1 MKVGLFF
8 GSFNPIHNGHLV
20 IAEFM
25 ATQTD
30 LEEVWFVVSPHNPLK
45 NKKSLANDYD
55 RLAWVQDAI
64 ADNINLKASSI
75 EFNLPQPS
83 FTIVTLS
90 VLKEKFPDKKFH
102 LIMGG
107 DSLLSL
113 PKWKNADILMRD
125 FPIYVYTRPE
135 YDTTPLEDNQ
145 NIRIFKE
152 VPQMNISAS
161 YIRNCL
167 RENLSIRYLVPD
179 VVFNAISLSSNF
191 KNV

>member
-1 MKVGLFF
+1 
-8 GSFNPIHNGHLV
+8 
-20 IAEFM
+20 
-25 ATQTD
+25 
-30 LEEVWFVVSPHNPLK
+30 LK

-64 ADNINLKASSI
+64 ADNLNLKASSI

>member
-64 ADNINLKASSI
+64 ADNLNLKASSI
-75 EFNLPQPS
+75 EFNLPRPS
-83 FTIVTLS
+83 FTIVTLA

-125 FPIYVYTRPE
+125 FPIYVYSRPE
-135 YDTTPLEDNQ
+135 YDTTPLEVNQ

>member
-1 MKVGLFF
+1 
-8 GSFNPIHNGHLV
+8 
-20 IAEFM
+20 
-25 ATQTD
+25 
-30 LEEVWFVVSPHNPLK
+30 
-45 NKKSLANDYD
+45 
-55 RLAWVQDAI
+55 
-64 ADNINLKASSI
+64 
-75 EFNLPQPS
+75 
-83 FTIVTLS
+83 

>member
-30 LEEVWFVVSPHNPLK
+30 LDEVWFVVSPHNPLK

-64 ADNINLKASSI
+64 ADNPNFKASSI
-75 EFNLPQPS
+75 EFSLPQPS
-83 FTIVTLS
+83 YTIVTLA
-90 VLKEKFPDKKFH
+90 VLKEKFPDKSFH

-113 PKWKNADILMRD
+113 PKWKNADIILRD
-125 FPIYVYTRPE
+125 FPIYVYSRPDYE
-135 YDTTPLEDNQ
+135 TASMEENTKV
-145 NIRIFKE
+145 RIFKN

-161 YIRNCL
+161 YIRQCIKSGF
-167 RENLSIRYLVPD
+167 SIRYLVPD
-179 VVFNAISLSSNF
+179 VVFNAIPASTNF
-191 KNV
+191 KNA

>member
-1 MKVGLFF
+1 MNVGLFF

-20 IAEFM
+20 IAEYT

-64 ADNINLKASSI
+64 SDNLKLKASAI

-83 FTIVTLS
+83 YTIVTLS

-107 DSLLSL
+107 DSLISL
-113 PKWKNADILMRD
+113 PKWKNADILIRD
-125 FPIYVYTRPE
+125 YPIYVYTRPG
-135 YDTTPLEDNQ
+135 YSTTNVEISP
-145 NIRIFKE
+145 NIKIFKE

-179 VVFNAISLSSNF
+179 VVFNAISLSTYF
-191 KNV
+191 KNA

>member
-20 IAEFM
+20 IAEYM

-30 LEEVWFVVSPHNPLK
+30 LDEVWFVVSPHNPFK
-45 NKKSLANDYD
+45 NKKNLANDYD

-64 ADNINLKASSI
+64 ADNPKLKVSSI

-83 FTIVTLS
+83 YTIVTLT
-90 VLKEKFPDKKFH
+90 LLREKFPEKKFH

-135 YDTTPLEDNQ
+135 YDTSSFQ
-145 NIRIFKE
+145 NNSHILIFKE

-167 RENLSIRYLVPD
+167 REGKSVRYLIPD
-179 VVFNAISLSSNF
+179 IVLNAISLSSHY

>member
-1 MKVGLFF
+1 
-8 GSFNPIHNGHLV
+8 
-20 IAEFM
+20 M

-30 LEEVWFVVSPHNPLK
+30 LDEVWFVVSPHNPLK

-64 ADNINLKASSI
+64 ADNPNLKASSI
-75 EFNLPQPS
+75 EFTLPQPS
-83 FTIVTLS
+83 YTIVTLT
-90 VLKEKFPDKKFH
+90 VLKEKFPDKIFH

-113 PKWKNADILMRD
+113 PKWKNADIILRD
-125 FPIYVYTRPE
+125 FPIYVYTRPD
-135 YDTTPLEDNQ
+135 YDTSIMEENA
-145 NIRIFKE
+145 NVSIFKN

-167 RENLSIRYLVPD
+167 RDDFSIRYLVPD
-179 VVFNAISLSSNF
+179 VVFNAIPTSKNF
-191 KNV
+191 KNA

>member
-1 MKVGLFF
+1 MKIGLFF

-25 ATQTD
+25 ASQTD

-55 RLAWVQDAI
+55 RLAWVQDAV
-64 ADNINLKASSI
+64 ADNLKLKASSI

-83 FTIVTLS
+83 FTIVTLT
-90 VLKEKFPDKKFH
+90 VLKEKFPDKQFH

-107 DSLLSL
+107 DSLISL

-135 YDTTPLEDNQ
+135 YDTAPFEN
-145 NIRIFKE
+145 NPSIKIFKE

-191 KNV
+191 KHL

>member
-64 ADNINLKASSI
+64 ADNLNLKASSI

-125 FPIYVYTRPE
+125 FPIYVFTRPE

>member
-64 ADNINLKASSI
+64 ADNLNLKASSI

-167 RENLSIRYLVPD
+167 RKNLSIRYLVPD

>member
-25 ATQTD
+25 ATKTD

-64 ADNINLKASSI
+64 ADNLNLKASSI

-125 FPIYVYTRPE
+125 FPIYVYSRPE

>member
-20 IAEFM
+20 IAEYM

-30 LEEVWFVVSPHNPLK
+30 LDEVWFVVSPHNPFK
-45 NKKSLANDYD
+45 NKKNLANDYD

-64 ADNINLKASSI
+64 ADNPKLKVSSI

-83 FTIVTLS
+83 YTIVTLT
-90 VLKEKFPDKKFH
+90 LLREKFPEKKFH

-135 YDTTPLEDNQ
+135 YDTSSFQ
-145 NIRIFKE
+145 NNSHILIFKE

-167 RENLSIRYLVPD
+167 REGKSVRYLIPD
-179 VVFNAISLSSNF
+179 IVLNAISLSSHY
-191 KNV
+191 KIV

>member
-1 MKVGLFF
+1 
-8 GSFNPIHNGHLV
+8 
-20 IAEFM
+20 M

-64 ADNINLKASSI
+64 LDNPKLKASSI

-83 FTIVTLS
+83 FTIFTLT
-90 VLKEKFPDKKFH
+90 VLKEKYPDKSFH

-113 PKWKNADILMRD
+113 PNWKNAEILMRD
-125 FPIYVYTRPE
+125 YPLYVYIRPE
-135 YDTTPLEDNQ
+135 FDTLPYEHYP
-145 NIRIFKE
+145 NIKIFKE
-152 VPQMNISAS
+152 VPQMNLSAS
-161 YIRNCL
+161 YIRKCL
-167 RENLSIRYLVPD
+167 QKNLSIRYLVPD
-179 VVFNAISLSSNF
+179 VVLNAISLSSSF
-191 KNV
+191 KHA

>member
-1 MKVGLFF
+1 
-8 GSFNPIHNGHLV
+8 
-20 IAEFM
+20 M

-30 LEEVWFVVSPHNPLK
+30 LDEVWFVVSPHNPLK
-45 NKKSLANDYD
+45 QKKSLANDYD

-64 ADNINLKASSI
+64 ADNMKLKASAI

-83 FTIVTLS
+83 FTMVTLT

-107 DSLLSL
+107 DALISL
-113 PKWKNADILMRD
+113 PKWKNAEILMRD
-125 FPIYVYTRPE
+125 YPIYVYTRPD
-135 YDTTPLEDNQ
+135 YPATNLASNP

-179 VVFNAISLSSNF
+179 AVLHAISLSSFF
-191 KNV
+191 KNA

>member
-20 IAEFM
+20 IAEYM

-30 LEEVWFVVSPHNPLK
+30 LDEVWFVVSPHNPFK
-45 NKKSLANDYD
+45 NKKNLANDYD

-64 ADNINLKASSI
+64 ADNPKLKVSSI

-83 FTIVTLS
+83 YTIVTLT
-90 VLKEKFPDKKFH
+90 LLREKFPEKKFH

-135 YDTTPLEDNQ
+135 YDTSSFQ
-145 NIRIFKE
+145 NNPHILIFKE

-167 RENLSIRYLVPD
+167 REGKSVRYLIPD
-179 VVFNAISLSSNF
+179 IVLNAISLSSHY
-191 KNV
+191 KIV

>member
-20 IAEFM
+20 IAEYM

-30 LEEVWFVVSPHNPLK
+30 LDEVWFVVSPHNPFK
-45 NKKSLANDYD
+45 NKKNLANDYD

-64 ADNINLKASSI
+64 ADNPKLKVSSI

-83 FTIVTLS
+83 YTIVTLT
-90 VLKEKFPDKKFH
+90 LLREKFPEKKFH

-135 YDTTPLEDNQ
+135 YDTSSFQ
-145 NIRIFKE
+145 NIPYILIFKE

-167 RENLSIRYLVPD
+167 REGKSVRYLIPD
-179 VVFNAISLSSNF
+179 IVLNAISLSSHY

>member
-64 ADNINLKASSI
+64 ADNLNLKASSI

-145 NIRIFKE
+145 NIRSFKE

-167 RENLSIRYLVPD
+167 RKNLSIRYLVPD